1 MIEVKN
7 LTKKYGNNT
16 AVKNLSF
23 TVEKGKIYGFLGP
36 NGAGK
41 STTMNIITGCLAATE
56 GQVLIN
62 GHDIFEEPK
71 EAKKCIGYLPELPPI
86 YPDMTPYEYL
96 MFVAEAKG
104 VARDL
109 LYNEVM
115 RVMEAT
121 QIVDVGDRLIKNLS
135 KGFKQRVGIAQ
146 AMLGMP
152 EIIILDEPTV
162 GLDPKQI
169 IEIRELIKSLGKDHT
184 VILSSHILS
193 EVSAVCDYVMIIA
206 HGTLVASSEIENLGQ
221 YLVGSTATTLV
232 AKGDKERI
240 ENSLSSLPG
249 VIVKSVKKDERE
261 ADDVYTY
268 VLEAEKDTDVREA
281 IFKKIVDIGC
291 IILNMD
297 TKTMGLE
304 EVFLK
309 LTDEEAEV
317 YKAQKEAE
325 KSEKANRKKKVKE
338 AAEEKKV
345 KEDKDD
351 GSEYTSLFSISDNFS
366 GSDDSANTESGEDKQ

>member
-1 MIEVKN
+1 LIEVKN
-7 LTKKYGNNT
+7 LTKKYGDNT

-23 TVEKGKIYGFLGP
+23 TVEKGRIYGFLGP

-62 GHDIFEEPK
+62 GHDIFEDPK
-71 EAKKCIGYLPELPPI
+71 EAKKCIGYLPELPPV

-104 VARDL
+104 VSRDL

-121 QIVDVGDRLIKNLS
+121 QIVDVADRLIKNLS

-206 HGTLVASSEIENLGQ
+206 HGTLVASSEIEDLGQ
-221 YLVGSTATTLV
+221 YLVGSTSTKLL
-232 AKGDKERI
+232 AKGDSERI
-240 ENSLSSLPG
+240 ANSLASLPG
-249 VIVKSVKKDERE
+249 VTVKSVSKDERE
-261 ADDVYTY
+261 ADDVYEY
-268 VLEAEKDTDVREA
+268 ILEADKNADVRES
-281 IFKKIVDIGC
+281 IFNKMVDIGC
-291 IILNMD
+291 TILNMD

-317 YKAQKEAE
+317 YKAQREAE
-325 KSEKANRKKKVKE
+325 KAEKANRKKKNKE
-338 AAEEKKV
+338 IAEDKKA

-351 GSEYTSLFSISDNFS
+351 GSEYTSLFTVSDSSSDN
-366 GSDDSANTESGEDKQ
+366 DDSANNESEEDEQ